1 MIRPEFFERRDL
13 TPLQRSFMEFLKAFL
28 FMVESAAGSFEE
40 NQPSN
45 SLQTAHQAEVLDE
58 LALNCLDRCEPRDRR
73 SVRETLEMVALMRRS
88 AAALKKL
95 CTAAAAPLTGLDE
108 SRAFLGSLCRCV
120 ADRID
125 WSHKRQLLG
134 SQHRGAE
141 EEDLEL
147 SLSELPSTLAGERR
161 IERVEALLDFRDALL
176 AARELFE
183 AVGDI
188 RRTTDEL
195 FPVNEEKYWRRS

>member
-1 MIRPEFFERRDL
+1 MIRPEFFERYDL
-13 TPLQRSFMEFLKAFL
+13 TPLQRSFLEFLKAFL

-45 SLQTAHQAEVLDE
+45 SLQTARQAEVLDE
-58 LALNCLDRCEPRDRR
+58 LALNCLDCCEARDSR
-73 SVRETLEMVALMRRS
+73 SVRETLDVVSLTRRC

-95 CTAAAAPLTGLDE
+95 CMAGAAPLTGLNE

-120 ADRID
+120 ADRLD
-125 WSHKRQLLG
+125 WSHKRRLLG
-134 SQHRGAE
+134 SQYDGAE

-147 SLSELPSTLAGERR
+147 SLSELPATLTGERR

-188 RRTTDEL
+188 RRETDRL
-195 FPVNEEKYWRRS
+195 FPINEEKYWRRS

>member
-13 TPLQRSFMEFLKAFL
+13 APLQRSFLEFLKAFL

-45 SLQTAHQAEVLDE
+45 SLQTAGVLDE
-58 LALNCLDRCEPRDRR
+58 LALDCLDRCEPRDRR
-73 SVRETLEMVALMRRS
+73 SVGETLEMVALMRRC
-88 AAALKKL
+88 ATALKKL
-95 CTAAAAPLTGLDE
+95 CTAGAAPLTGLDE

-195 FPVNEEKYWRRS
+195 FPINEEKYWRRS

>member
-1 MIRPEFFERRDL
+1 M
-13 TPLQRSFMEFLKAFL
+13 
-28 FMVESAAGSFEE
+28 
-40 NQPSN
+40 
-45 SLQTAHQAEVLDE
+45 LDE
-58 LALNCLDRCEPRDRR
+58 LALDCLDRCDPRDRR
-73 SVRETLEMVALMRRS
+73 SVGETLEMVALMRRC
-88 AAALKKL
+88 ATALKKL
-95 CTAAAAPLTGLDE
+95 CTAGAAPLTGLDE

-195 FPVNEEKYWRRS
+195 FPINEEKYWRRS